1 MKDSEKGG
9 SACSMVEIFSPF
21 SSSAGMYCLGGIVLP
36 NARPYVGFEGGVCVL
51 VCPHVKKDANLTL
64 AAV

>member
-1 MKDSEKGG
+1 M
-9 SACSMVEIFSPF
+9 
-21 SSSAGMYCLGGIVLP
+21 LP